1 MANKNVTTKAKIKT
15 QIGQTQIESDHVIS
29 QATLAAIGDGQ
40 VAYLRPIKSDDIATI
55 FPGAPAVVPGLNLFA
70 LLSADGTP
78 IIITDSRD
86 AALANAWEHDLE
98 TVSLH

>member
-1 MANKNVTTKAKIKT
+1 MAMKNSATKTKIKT
-15 QIGQTQIESDHVIS
+15 QIGDDHVIS
-29 QATLAAIGDGQ
+29 QAALAAIGDGQ
-40 VAYLRPIKSDDIATI
+40 VAYLRPIKSDDIAAM
-55 FPGAPAVVPGLNLFA
+55 FPGAPDIAPGLNLFA

-86 AALANAWEHDLE
+86 AALANAWENDLE

>member
-1 MANKNVTTKAKIKT
+1 MANKTK
-15 QIGQTQIESDHVIS
+15 IETVNETDHAIS
-29 QATLAAIGDGQ
+29 QAALAAIGDGQ
-40 VAYLRPIKSDDIATI
+40 VAYLKAIKSDDIAAM
-55 FPGAPAVVPGLNLFA
+55 FPGAPEVAPGLNLFA

-86 AALANAWEHDLE
+86 AALANAWEHNLE

>member
-1 MANKNVTTKAKIKT
+1 MANKNLANKTKIQAAN
-15 QIGQTQIESDHVIS
+15 ENDHVIS
-29 QATLAAIGDGQ
+29 QATLAAMGDGQ
-40 VAYLRPIKSDDIATI
+40 VAYLKPIKSDDIATM
-55 FPGAPAVVPGLNLFA
+55 FPGAPAVAPGLNLFA

>member
-1 MANKNVTTKAKIKT
+1 MAARHSANKNKF
-15 QIGQTQIESDHVIS
+15 QTQIANDHVIS
-29 QATLAAIGDGQ
+29 QAALAAIGDGE
-40 VAYLRPIKSDDIATI
+40 VAYLKPIKSDDIATM
-55 FPGAPAVVPGLNLFA
+55 FPGAPDIAPGLNLFA

-86 AALANAWEHDLE
+86 AALANAWEHNLE

>member
-1 MANKNVTTKAKIKT
+1 MASKTTRTKIKT
-15 QIGQTQIESDHVIS
+15 QIGDDHVIS
-29 QATLAAIGDGQ
+29 QATLAAMGDGQ
-40 VAYLRPIKSDDIATI
+40 VAYLRPIKSDDIATM
-55 FPGAPAVVPGLNLFA
+55 FPGAPDIAPGLNLFA

-86 AALANAWEHDLE
+86 AALANAWEHNLE

>member
-1 MANKNVTTKAKIKT
+1 MANKTVANKTTNQMVNET
-15 QIGQTQIESDHVIS
+15 DHVIS
-29 QATLAAIGDGQ
+29 QAALAAIGDGQ
-40 VAYLRPIKSDDIATI
+40 VAYLKAIKSDDIATM
-55 FPGAPAVVPGLNLFA
+55 FPGAPSVAPGLNLFA

>member
-1 MANKNVTTKAKIKT
+1 MANKNLAEKTKI
-15 QIGQTQIESDHVIS
+15 QTGADTDHVIT
-29 QATLAAIGDGQ
+29 QAALAAIGDGQ
-40 VAYLRPIKSDDIATI
+40 VAYLKPIKSDDIAAI
-55 FPGAPAVVPGLNLFA
+55 FPGAPDVAPGLNLFA

-86 AALANAWEHDLE
+86 AALANAWENDLE

>member
-1 MANKNVTTKAKIKT
+1 MAMRNSATKAKIKT
-15 QIGQTQIESDHVIS
+15 QIGQAQIDNGHVIS

-40 VAYLRPIKSDDIATI
+40 IAYLKPIKSDDVATM
-55 FPGAPAVVPGLNLFA
+55 FPGAPAIAPGLNLFA
-70 LLSADGTP
+70 LLAADGTP

-86 AALANAWEHDLE
+86 AAIANAWEHNLE

>member
-1 MANKNVTTKAKIKT
+1 MTNKNMANKTKT
-15 QIGQTQIESDHVIS
+15 QAAAKNEHIIS
-29 QATLAAIGDGQ
+29 QAALAAIGDGQ
-40 VAYLRPIKSDDIATI
+40 VAYLKPIKSDDVATL
-55 FPGAPAVVPGLNLFA
+55 FPGAPTVAPGLNLFA

-86 AALANAWEHDLE
+86 AALANAWENDLE

>member
-1 MANKNVTTKAKIKT
+1 MATKNTAHTTTIPT
-15 QIGQTQIESDHVIS
+15 ISDHDHLIS
-29 QATLAAIGDGQ
+29 PAALAAIGDGQ
-40 VAYLRPIKSDDIATI
+40 VAYLKPIKSDEIATL
-55 FPGAPAVVPGLNLFA
+55 FPGAPALAPGLNLFA
-70 LLSADGTP
+70 LLSASGTP

>member
-1 MANKNVTTKAKIKT
+1 MATKTITNKTKI
-15 QIGQTQIESDHVIS
+15 QTSAENEHIIS
-29 QATLAAIGDGQ
+29 QAALAAIGDGQ
-40 VAYLRPIKSDDIATI
+40 VAYLKPIKSDDIATL
-55 FPGAPAVVPGLNLFA
+55 FPGAPTVAPGLNLFA